1 MSKPFLILS
10 MDGGGLR
17 GIVPV
22 LILQKIEA
30 ITGKR
35 IQEMFHLLAGTS
47 TGGLIA
53 CALSVSD
60 DGTKPLYNLQDV
72 ANMYINHGKEIFPP
86 APKDIYQKLIGKLD
100 SLFSPDYS
108 PKGLDAILTQMFAQR
123 TMKNCMVP
131 IMACS
136 YDLKNNEPVFFK
148 SRYTAG
154 DHADASLHDICRA
167 TSAAPTYFPAY
178 EMHYDCKDRV
188 CVDGGVYINNPGMA
202 ALTEISK
209 FGKDPYYKTAP
220 DFDFKDIFVLSLGT
234 GHYNFDMSK
243 PRYAKGGL
251 VSWATHISDV
261 MMQSVNAS
269 TIYECKEML
278 ESDQYFRVS
287 IEIGDSKYSDMA
299 DSSDATR
306 NYLMEQVATQVNNN
320 PDVINKLT
328 AFLKKAGAINP
339 ANATA

>member
-35 IQEMFHLLAGTS
+35 IRDMFHLLAGTS

-72 ANMYINHGKEIFPP
+72 ADMYINHGKEIFPP
-86 APKDIYQKLIGKLD
+86 AAKDLYQKLIGKVD
-100 SLFSPDYS
+100 SLFAPGYN
-108 PKGLDAILTQMFAQR
+108 PNGLDRILVQMFGNR
-123 TMKNCMVP
+123 TMKNCTVP

-148 SRYTAG
+148 SRYTQG
-154 DHADASLHDICRA
+154 DFADASLHDVCRA

-178 EMHYDCKDRV
+178 EMHYDCKDRI

-202 ALTEISK
+202 AVSEISK
-209 FGKDPYYKTAP
+209 FGTDPYYKTP
-220 DFDFKDIFVLSLGT
+220 VDFGFKDIFVLSLGT
-234 GHYNFDMSK
+234 GTYKFDMSK

-251 VSWATHISDV
+251 VSWATRISDV

-278 ESDQYFRVS
+278 APDQYFRVS

-306 NYLMEQVATQVNNN
+306 NYLIDQVRTQVSESA
-320 PDVINKLT
+320 DVINNLT
-328 AFLKKAGAINP
+328 AFLKKAGAITS
-339 ANATA
+339 ANVTA